1 MGFPNFTGELIL
13 VPSSSSR
20 YYRSCLKLRMS
31 WSEDRRMQAFIAFG
45 SSSFFHNAP
54 HQAKSKIFLP
64 KTYCSMREQRRI
76 SLRTTWPSITL
87 SLLGSGFFLGPL
99 IDGLH
104 SRVNLV
110 EYQSGSIDIG
120 PLHTD
125 IWVNWVSEHFFQ
137 PSYFWTCL
145 KV

>member
-1 MGFPNFTGELIL
+1 
-13 VPSSSSR
+13 
-20 YYRSCLKLRMS
+20 
-31 WSEDRRMQAFIAFG
+31 MQAFIAFG
-45 SSSFFHNAP
+45 SSSFLHNAP

-64 KTYCSMREQRRI
+64 KTYGSMREQRRI

-125 IWVNWVSEHFFQ
+125 IWVN
-137 PSYFWTCL
+137 
-145 KV
+145 